1 METGILIKNIID
13 QIKEAQI
20 KLGYIKEKMRF
31 YYPLS
36 SVNSMLCT
44 EFDDINKLIYE
55 LQRTGEFE
63 KTEIGRLSF
72 SAHEDRLEI
81 GVSSD
86 GVEYVY
92 EKIETP
98 KFFADI
104 INLFATKHNCT
115 IEEICGIFEVY
126 DKNYICKKMPSDS
139 DFDLVVYFSNKK
151 IDEYYYCIKLEMGH
165 TVYHRFME
173 TDYKEFDGMSR

>member
-72 SAHEDRLEI
+72 SA
-81 GVSSD
+81 
-86 GVEYVY
+86 
-92 EKIETP
+92 
-98 KFFADI
+98 
-104 INLFATKHNCT
+104 
-115 IEEICGIFEVY
+115 
-126 DKNYICKKMPSDS
+126 
-139 DFDLVVYFSNKK
+139 
-151 IDEYYYCIKLEMGH
+151 
-165 TVYHRFME
+165 
-173 TDYKEFDGMSR
+173 